1 MNGYFCV
8 LTIINLFVLSFM
20 CILTK
25 LSEALSKKQK
35 QGFVCAFVLIAGI
48 SVLEV
53 ITLIV
58 DGKPSNYR
66 WLNIMSNYLGFGLS
80 PAVAICLVYVLD
92 KKTTFKREFKMAVY
106 CELGYLIFLAL
117 SIPHGI
123 VFSVDAD
130 NIYSRGQYFCIYVIM
145 YFTAILY
152 LAISTIIKAREFQ
165 NRSRKLIYPLIVFL
179 TAETIIQVMSP
190 ELRVTWLCVTLLSVL
205 YFIYC
210 NEMWN
215 QLDGLT
221 GLLNQSSYLNR
232 TEEMRYSGGVLI
244 VFDVNDFKMVNDDYG
259 HLQGDICL
267 AAIADCIKKAYACY
281 GYCYRIGGDEFCV
294 LLKNGEK
301 EEECLHEFMNRLEE
315 RRKEITFLP
324 IVSFGSSV
332 FSGEDINVVKE
343 IADRNMYQCKKEQ
356 KNRVASQL

>member
-1 MNGYFCV
+1 
-8 LTIINLFVLSFM
+8 
-20 CILTK
+20 
-25 LSEALSKKQK
+25 
-35 QGFVCAFVLIAGI
+35 
-48 SVLEV
+48 
-53 ITLIV
+53 
-58 DGKPSNYR
+58 
-66 WLNIMSNYLGFGLS
+66 
-80 PAVAICLVYVLD
+80 
-92 KKTTFKREFKMAVY
+92 
-106 CELGYLIFLAL
+106 
-117 SIPHGI
+117 
-123 VFSVDAD
+123 
-130 NIYSRGQYFCIYVIM
+130 
-145 YFTAILY
+145 
-152 LAISTIIKAREFQ
+152 
-165 NRSRKLIYPLIVFL
+165 
-179 TAETIIQVMSP
+179 MSP

-324 IVSFGSSV
+324 IVSFVSSV

>member
-1 MNGYFCV
+1 MNGYFYV

-58 DGKPSNYR
+58 DGKPSSYR

-152 LAISTIIKAREFQ
+152 LSISTIIKAREFQ

-190 ELRVTWLCVTLLSVL
+190 ELRVTWLCVTL
-205 YFIYC
+205 
-210 NEMWN
+210 
-215 QLDGLT
+215 
-221 GLLNQSSYLNR
+221 QSSYLNR